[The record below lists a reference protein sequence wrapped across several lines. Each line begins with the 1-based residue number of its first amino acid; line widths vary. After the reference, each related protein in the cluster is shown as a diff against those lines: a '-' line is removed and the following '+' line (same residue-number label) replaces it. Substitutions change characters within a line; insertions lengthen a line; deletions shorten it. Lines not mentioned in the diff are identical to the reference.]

1 LALKLSYYAD
11 TDSFYIELSEQ
22 PSAETREIS
31 EGVNLDYDARGNLV
45 GIDIDNASKKVRLEQ
60 LVLSKLPSEVKTAA

>member
-1 LALKLSYYAD
+1 LKLSYYAD
-11 TDSFYIELSEQ
+11 TDSLYIELSEQ

>member
-1 LALKLSYYAD
+1 MKLNYYAE
-11 TDSFYIELSEQ
+11 TDSLYIELSEQ

-31 EGVNLDYDARGNLV
+31 DGVNLDYDAKGNLV

-60 LVLSKLPSEVKTAA
+60 LVLNKLPSEVTSAV

>member
-1 LALKLSYYAD
+1 VKLNYYAD
-11 TDSFYIELSEQ
+11 TDSLYIELSEQ